1 MNILV
6 KIKICLILAIIH
18 LSKNII
24 LNKTQKMCDKA
35 VDYLLPLKFVPDWFV
50 MSTLIE
56 KRDNAVF
63 SNYDMVFAS
72 IDSVIFLAMI
82 TRAWD
87 WCMSLEKQCETI
99 FD

>member
-1 MNILV
+1 
-6 KIKICLILAIIH
+6 
-18 LSKNII
+18 
-24 LNKTQKMCDKA
+24 MCDKA